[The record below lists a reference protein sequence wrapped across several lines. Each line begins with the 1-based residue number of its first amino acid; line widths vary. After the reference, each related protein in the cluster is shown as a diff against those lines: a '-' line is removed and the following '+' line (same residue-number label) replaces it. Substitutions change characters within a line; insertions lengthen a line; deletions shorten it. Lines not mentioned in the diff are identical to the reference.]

1 MFTLYSLVY
10 MLFCTDSS
18 MFVSRLGA
26 TVIKRS
32 QVDGVISEK
41 DELLV
46 SESLNLLSHGRTKDN
61 EVISVMWLDL
71 PRQSLSMHKAKAP
84 CITYCCN
91 VLFADIKC

>member
-1 MFTLYSLVY
+1 
-10 MLFCTDSS
+10 

-46 SESLNLLSHGRTKDN
+46 SESLNLLSHGRMKGN

-71 PRQSLSMHKAKAP
+71 RRQSLSMHEQKHHASHTVAGKQRFICRHQMLTP
-84 CITYCCN
+84 
-91 VLFADIKC
+91 L